1 VARIVDIAKERM
13 NKGVTGGIG
22 YKVMKVTQRRGEDKE
37 GWKQVKRMTEDT
49 SIRNYRLTEVSGG

>member
-1 VARIVDIAKERM
+1 MARIVDIAKERM

-37 GWKQVKRMTEDT
+37 GWKQVKRKVNQA
-49 SIRNYRLTEVSGG
+49 SNNQNS